1 MPTLKIIGYQT
12 GFQKVTLTEI
22 LRDALDLDA
31 EESRKMT
38 DAIMSGN
45 VISLD
50 IDDKDFVEGLAEELE
65 AVGAKVKV
73 ESDGDEEE

>member
-1 MPTLKIIGYQT
+1 MPKLKIVGYET
-12 GFQKVTLTEI
+12 GFQKVALTKLLQETLE
-22 LRDALDLDA
+22 LDA

-50 IDDKDFVEGLAEELE
+50 IDDADFVEGLAEELGE
-65 AVGAKVKV
+65 VGAKVEI
-73 ESDGDEEE
+73 ESDEEE